1 MVWDNIVLRSNLEW
15 DIVPSVLHAA
25 AVHTFVQLA
34 VIPSSVQT
42 RLGKINKVFFEIE
55 MKLLPII
62 PSLRI

>member
-1 MVWDNIVLRSNLEW
+1 MGYSTIGT
-15 DIVPSVLHAA
+15 LHAA